1 MLAEF
6 SLVRFQVQTGKKGK
20 PPLMVLPNLP
30 LPSHQMEAL
39 AVAQYRCRQM
49 EEEADAL
56 SAAQTDHP
64 LLGWPPQPRLGLIQ
78 AAPPWCLPAPPA
90 PGFDFGLP
98 APLPLGFRGALP
110 PYSCPSGKKRNP
122 GAAGK
127 NTPCLRVND
136 TLPPWRR
143 RRRFF

>member
-39 AVAQYRCRQM
+39 AVAQYRSRQM

-78 AAPPWCLPAPPA
+78 AASPWCLPACPP
-90 PGFDFGLP
+90 
-98 APLPLGFRGALP
+98 P
-110 PYSCPSGKKRNP
+110 P
-122 GAAGK
+122 
-127 NTPCLRVND
+127 RV
-136 TLPPWRR
+136 LVSV
-143 RRRFF
+143 

>member
-64 LLGWPPQPRLGLIQ
+64 LLGWPPQPRIGLI
-78 AAPPWCLPAPPA
+78 
-90 PGFDFGLP
+90 
-98 APLPLGFRGALP
+98 
-110 PYSCPSGKKRNP
+110 
-122 GAAGK
+122 
-127 NTPCLRVND
+127 
-136 TLPPWRR
+136 
-143 RRRFF
+143 

>member
-20 PPLMVLPNLP
+20 PPLMVLPNLPLP

-64 LLGWPPQPRLGLIQ
+64 LLGWPRPQPRLGLIQ
-78 AAPPWCLPAPPA
+78 AASPWCLPTCPP
-90 PGFDFGLP
+90 P
-98 APLPLGFRGALP
+98 
-110 PYSCPSGKKRNP
+110 
-122 GAAGK
+122 
-127 NTPCLRVND
+127 LRV
-136 TLPPWRR
+136 LVSV
-143 RRRFF
+143 

>member
-64 LLGWPPQPRLGLIQ
+64 LLAGRPNRALG
-78 AAPPWCLPAPPA
+78 
-90 PGFDFGLP
+90 
-98 APLPLGFRGALP
+98 
-110 PYSCPSGKKRNP
+110 
-122 GAAGK
+122 
-127 NTPCLRVND
+127 
-136 TLPPWRR
+136 
-143 RRRFF
+143 

>member
-30 LPSHQMEAL
+30 LPWHQMEAL

-78 AAPPWCLPAPPA
+78 AASPWCLPACPPRPGFWFRFDCPPA
-90 PGFDFGLP
+90 PRVSGSTDARFLP
-98 APLPLGFRGALP
+98 F
-110 PYSCPSGKKRNP
+110 GKKTKP
-122 GAAGK
+122 
-127 NTPCLRVND
+127 
-136 TLPPWRR
+136 
-143 RRRFF
+143 